1 MPTLLV
7 WNGYRFRFYSSD
19 RPEPPHV
26 HIVKGS
32 AAARIWLRS
41 LDVEFSRGYNE
52 YEMRELMRIVADN
65 RDAWIGKWNDLF
77 GV

>member
-19 RPEPPHV
+19 RPEPPQV

-32 AAARIWLRS
+32 AAAKIWLRS

-65 RDAWIGKWNDLF
+65 RDAWIGKWNDFF